1 MKQLTHALLLSIA
14 LALTSSLQ
22 IRADVNTEQVKQSL
36 EQSRNTL
43 LKQEDDYRRSYME
56 TVTAIDNLNKQLE
69 TLNARKMAIE
79 GALQRNNQS
88 LKDIEYSLRNL
99 H

>member
-1 MKQLTHALLLSIA
+1 MKRLPLYMFIAIGILLCNVA
-14 LALTSSLQ
+14 Q
-22 IRADVNTEQVKQSL
+22 IKAEVTDEQVRQNL

-43 LKQEDDYRRSYME
+43 LKQEDDLKRNYLD
-56 TVTAIDNLNKQLE
+56 TVTAIDNLTKQLDQ
-69 TLNARKMAIE
+69 LNQRKLSME
-79 GALQRNNQS
+79 LALQRNNQS